1 MYDQAVDGNL
11 AALAK
16 YEAEVDRVE
25 EAIES
30 ITNDKD
36 FNILIDKIVEAVE
49 ELHDRYDTHWGY
61 DFKDQIDELIK
72 DAL

>member
-16 YEAEVDRVE
+16 YEAEVDKVE

-49 ELHDRYDTHWGY
+49 ELHDRFDTHMGY

>member
-25 EAIES
+25 EAVES
-30 ITNDKD
+30 LTSDTD
-36 FNILIDKIVEAVE
+36 FSNLIDKIVEAVE

-61 DFKDQIDELIK
+61 DFKDKVDELIK